1 MVLPVK
7 ITDDDVV
14 NDKNFVSFVAKFFVA
29 ETTTRNENNR
39 RKLDSKIP
47 NHVGLQTSILFIQNS
62 SFLILILGEL
72 DPIVLPCVQP
82 NAIRFKTTVPMQ
94 LFKAKSVLWEV
105 LYLVPSSNEQS

>member
-47 NHVGLQTSILFIQNS
+47 NHVGLQFS
-62 SFLILILGEL
+62 
-72 DPIVLPCVQP
+72 
-82 NAIRFKTTVPMQ
+82 
-94 LFKAKSVLWEV
+94 
-105 LYLVPSSNEQS
+105 